1 MRDYL
6 SAREEL
12 IRAAVPGLTPA
23 RQLARLTDE
32 MLGTLAGEAAVR
44 LRARTRWSLIAL
56 GGYGAGALL
65 PGSDLDLLI
74 VSNASSATLKPF
86 AEELLYPLWDAGLS
100 VGHQV
105 RSRKEQLRAVRTDP
119 ATLTATLTG
128 RVIAGDEALGIEVLR
143 ECAADAHKRQ
153 RATFTHLQARERPG
167 SPYLLEPDLK
177 EGAGGR
183 RDFDELTWTAAVL
196 TGAPQSD
203 PSPLVSLGLLSSE
216 EFARLEAGADAIA
229 AARWELQL
237 TGGGQLMTLDAAGE
251 LTTDLTSVQRA
262 LADTHHLLARTR
274 RRLAGFGV
282 ADAAPLGPAEVL
294 DLLARGES
302 ALPELEQAA
311 WSGRLEP
318 LVPGFSALT
327 TLRRPGLAHTLTVGA
342 HCLRAASLVGRI
354 GHTLDAG
361 EVAARSAAG
370 CDDLRVPIVAALV
383 HDVGKE
389 VAGPGHPERG
399 ASAAPVFADRFGLD
413 AVDAAA
419 VARLV
424 ELHLLLP
431 ETASREDLDS
441 EDAVLRVAARVGDR
455 NLVAPL
461 HLLTIADSLATGPGA
476 WSDWHAALLGKL
488 VTRLDAALSPDV
500 DGAGIEQ
507 AAEEVRTA
515 AAALGAGDATAAA
528 FLARA
533 PLRYLAGRNPEQ
545 VAKHAALVARLA
557 TDGTPGAYELDVSAG
572 PIQGSFLVTVAA
584 PDRHGLLATLAGVFA
599 LAGLDILAVEAV
611 SDPSGVALDTFTLRS
626 ATHAA
631 VGPDVWARVERLLD
645 AALRGRFAIGVRLA
659 ERRRHYRESVSPV
672 QRVSIETQDPFATVV
687 RVRAA
692 DRVGLLHDLARAIAE
707 SGLEIASMTATT
719 RQGMAEDV
727 FRVQDGSGEAPRE
740 AGVLGQLQMRLRE
753 IG

>member
-23 RQLARLTDE
+23 RRLARLTDE
-32 MLGTLAGEAAVR
+32 TMRHLADQAAGR
-44 LRARTRWSLIAL
+44 LRGRTRWSLIAL

-65 PGSDLDLLI
+65 PASDLDLLV
-74 VSNASSATLKPF
+74 VSNASSATIKPF
-86 AEELLYPLWDAGLS
+86 VEELLYPLWDAGLD

-105 RSRKEQLRAVRTDP
+105 RSAREQLRAVRGDL

-128 RVIAGDEALGIEVLR
+128 RVIAGDERLGIDTLR
-143 ECAADAHKRQ
+143 ACAIDARKRQ
-153 RATFTHLQARERPG
+153 AQVFGMMRERERPG

-177 EGAGGR
+177 DGAGGR
-183 RDFDELTWTAAVL
+183 RDFDELTWIAAVL
-196 TGAPQSD
+196 SGAPQSD
-203 PSPLVSLGLLSSE
+203 PSLLVSLGLLE
-216 EFARLEAGADAIA
+216 PGQFARLEAAADAVA

-237 TGGGQLMTLDAAGE
+237 AGSGQLMSLDAAEE
-251 LTTDLTSVQRA
+251 LATGPDTVQSA
-262 LADTHHLLARTR
+262 LADTHHLLVRTR
-274 RRLAGFGV
+274 ARLAGLGLP
-282 ADAAPLGPAEVL
+282 DREPMAPSE
-294 DLLARGES
+294 LLAELTEGES
-302 ALPELEQAA
+302 ALPRLEDAA
-311 WSGRLEP
+311 WAGRLEP
-318 LVPGFSALT
+318 LVPGFSALM
-327 TLRRPGLAHTLTVGA
+327 TLRRPGFAHTLTVGA
-342 HCLRAASLVGRI
+342 HCLRTAALVGSIGRDVDAGDVAAQSAAASYDTR
-354 GHTLDAG
+354 
-361 EVAARSAAG
+361 VAT
-370 CDDLRVPIVAALV
+370 VAALV
-383 HDVGKE
+383 HDIGKE
-389 VAGPGHPERG
+389 VPGPGHPERG
-399 ASAAPVFADRFGLD
+399 ASTAHAMALRLGLD
-413 AVDAAA
+413 EAESRR

-424 ELHLLLP
+424 ELHLVLP

-441 EDAVLRVAARVGDR
+441 EDAILRVAARVGDR
-455 NLVAPL
+455 DLVAPL

-488 VTRLDAALSPDV
+488 VTRLDAALSPDI

-507 AAEEVRTA
+507 AAEKVRTA
-515 AAALGAGDATAAA
+515 AAALGTGDAADPE
-528 FLARA
+528 FFARA

-557 TDGTPGAYELDVSAG
+557 ADGTPGAYELDVSVG
-572 PIQGSFLVTVAA
+572 PIHGSFLVTVAA

-672 QRVSIETQDPFATVV
+672 ERVSIETQDPFVTVV

-753 IG
+753 LG